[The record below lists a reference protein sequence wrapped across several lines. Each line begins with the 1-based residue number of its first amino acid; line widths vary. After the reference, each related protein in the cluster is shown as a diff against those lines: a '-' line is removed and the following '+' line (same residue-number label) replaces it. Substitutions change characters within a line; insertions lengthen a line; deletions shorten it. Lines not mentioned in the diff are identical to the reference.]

1 MAEPLT
7 VFIVAGEE
15 SGDQLGAKL
24 VRALKARFGAE
35 RLRLGGVGGAAMA
48 QEGVQSLF
56 PLHDVAVMGF
66 TAVIARRGPIS

>member
-35 RLRLGGVGGAAMA
+35 RLRLGGVGRAALGPGGDPS
-48 QEGVQSLF
+48 QFTQ
-56 PLHDVAVMGF
+56 HHHAVMWF
-66 TAVIARRGPIS
+66 